1 MPCLRKLSFAPGSAA
16 AAALGFAL
24 LLPAASAEA
33 QVNLRLATVA
43 PRGSAYHLILDRM
56 AAEIGR
62 DTGGEVRIRIIAGG
76 AAGDETA
83 MISKM
88 RFGQVQMAAVSN
100 VGLAELDPSA
110 WTLSIP
116 MVFRNYAEWD
126 HVREAMNPT
135 IEEAL
140 REHGFRAIAWA
151 DVGWLHFFSSDP
163 IHTLADLQQQKLAG
177 ASNDQTVLDLLR
189 WSGLDPV
196 QINSVELVSGFQTGL
211 IEAVP
216 LPIVLAEG
224 SQIYRSAKFMNDL
237 PWAPM
242 QGAVIVHDEA
252 WGRLDASQQEVVLR
266 RAGEAASSFR
276 ETNREQERKSLAAMK
291 SRGLEVIEASAEFE
305 TAWMET
311 AEKLFPLVREQLVSP
326 PVFDRVIRLRDEFRA
341 ANE

>member
-1 MPCLRKLSFAPGSAA
+1 MHNVRKYLPAGRCRAL
-16 AAALGFAL
+16 AALGLAL
-24 LLPAASAEA
+24 LLPAAAA
-33 QVNLRLATVA
+33 DARVNLRLATVA
-43 PRGSAYHLILDRM
+43 PRGSAYHLILDKM

-62 DTGGEVRIRIIAGG
+62 ETGGEVRIRIIAGG

-88 RFGQVQMAAVSN
+88 RIGQVQMAAVSN
-100 VGLAELDPSA
+100 VGLAELDPTA

-116 MVFRNYAEWD
+116 MVFRDYPEWD
-126 HVREAMNPT
+126 HVREAMNPA
-135 IEEAL
+135 IAEAL
-140 REHGFRAIAWA
+140 RGHGFQVIAWA
-151 DVGWLHFFSSDP
+151 DVGWLHFFASDP
-163 IHTLADLQQQKLAG
+163 IHTLEDLQALKLAG

-189 WSGLDPV
+189 WSGFDPV

-242 QGAVIVHDEA
+242 QGAIIVNEQG
-252 WGRLDASQQEVVLR
+252 WERLDASQQEVVLR
-266 RAGEAASSFR
+266 KSNEAAVEFR
-276 ETNREQERKSLAAMK
+276 ETNREQELKSLEAMK
-291 SRGLEVIEASAEFE
+291 SRGLEVIAASSEFE
-305 TAWMET
+305 AAWMET

-326 PVFDRVIRLRDEFRA
+326 PVFDRMIRLRDEYRA

>member
-1 MPCLRKLSFAPGSAA
+1 MPNLRKRPAARRAAFAGACLALLVPAA
-16 AAALGFAL
+16 AADAR
-24 LLPAASAEA
+24 
-33 QVNLRLATVA
+33 VNLRLATVA
-43 PRGSAYHLILDRM
+43 PRGSAYHLTLDRM
-56 AAEIGR
+56 AAQIGR

-88 RFGQVQMAAVSN
+88 RFGQVHMAAVSN

-116 MVFRNYAEWD
+116 MVFRDYREWD
-126 HVREAMNPT
+126 HVREVMNPT

-140 REHGFRAIAWA
+140 RGHGFRTIAWA

-163 IHTLADLQQQKLAG
+163 IHTLQDLQQQKLAG

-189 WSGLDPV
+189 WSGFDPV
-196 QINSVELVSGFQTGL
+196 QINSVELVSGLQTGL

-224 SQIYRSAKFMNDL
+224 SQIYRSARFMNAL

-242 QGAVIVHDEA
+242 QGAVIVHDQA
-252 WGRLDASQQEVVLR
+252 WERLDASQQEVVLQ
-266 RAGEAASSFR
+266 RAGEAAASFR
-276 ETNREQERKSLAAMK
+276 EISREQERKSLEAMK

-341 ANE
+341 THE

>member
-1 MPCLRKLSFAPGSAA
+1 MPYVRKMLPARRPTAL
-16 AAALGFAL
+16 AALGLAL
-24 LLPAASAEA
+24 LLPAAAAEA
-33 QVNLRLATVA
+33 RVNLRLATVA
-43 PRGSAYHLILDRM
+43 PRGSAYHLILDKM

-88 RFGQVQMAAVSN
+88 RIGQVQMAAVSN

-116 MVFRNYAEWD
+116 MVFRDYAEWD

-140 REHGFRAIAWA
+140 REHGFRTIAWA
-151 DVGWLHFFSSDP
+151 DIGWLHFFSADP
-163 IHTLADLQQQKLAG
+163 VHTLEDLQQQKLAG

-189 WSGLDPV
+189 WSGFDPV

-242 QGAVIVHDEA
+242 QGAVIVHDDA
-252 WGRLDASQQEVVLR
+252 WERLDASQRDVVLR

-276 ETNREQERKSLAAMK
+276 ETNRQQERKSLAAMK
-291 SRGLEVIEASAEFE
+291 SRGLEVIEASSEFE
-305 TAWMET
+305 AAWMET

-326 PVFDRVIRLRDEFRA
+326 PVFDRVIQLRDDFRA

>member
-1 MPCLRKLSFAPGSAA
+1 MHNVRKTPPAGRCRAL
-16 AAALGFAL
+16 AALGLAL
-24 LLPAASAEA
+24 LLPAAAAEA
-33 QVNLRLATVA
+33 RVNLRLATVA
-43 PRGSAYHLILDRM
+43 PRGSAYHLILDKM

-62 DTGGEVRIRIIAGG
+62 ETGGEVRIRIIAGG

-88 RFGQVQMAAVSN
+88 RIGQVQMAAVSN

-116 MVFRNYAEWD
+116 MVFRDYPEWD
-126 HVREAMNPT
+126 HVREAMNPS
-135 IEEAL
+135 IAEAL
-140 REHGFRAIAWA
+140 QGHGFQVIAWA
-151 DVGWLHFFSSDP
+151 DVGWLHFFASDP
-163 IHTLADLQQQKLAG
+163 VHTLEDLQGLKLAG

-189 WSGLDPV
+189 WSGFDPV
-196 QINSVELVSGFQTGL
+196 QISSVELVSGFQTGL

-237 PWAPM
+237 PWAPL
-242 QGAVIVHDEA
+242 QGAIIVHEQG
-252 WGRLDASQQEVVLR
+252 WERLDASQQEVVLR
-266 RAGEAASSFR
+266 KSNEAAVSFR

-291 SRGLEVIEASAEFE
+291 SRGLEVIEASSEFE
-305 TAWMET
+305 SAWMDT

-326 PVFDRVIRLRDEFRA
+326 PVFDRMIRLRDEYRA